1 MLRLALATSFVCASV
16 AASAAPGDAGFAGRI
31 DPVVQEVMQR
41 TGTPGVSIAVVEG
54 GRIVYSHAYGLADR
68 EKRSPATVGTY
79 YEIGSITKQF
89 TAAAILQ
96 LQEAGK
102 LSIDSTLA
110 TYLPAAPH
118 AGEVTLRQ
126 LLSHTSGLPE
136 YFTGPDVDTA
146 AGKPTSFDQVMAR
159 VAGKP
164 LDFPPGA
171 KWSYSNTGYILLG
184 RVIEVVSH
192 ESYHHYIQAHI
203 LDPLGMKQ
211 TFTMTDEKS
220 LPDMAL
226 GYTRADGQIKRSPP
240 IDEGF
245 AWSAG
250 DLISTPADL
259 QKWNAALTSGKVV
272 TPADYA
278 LMTTSVKTQQ
288 GDSGYGLALFIDTID
303 DQPRIGHTGSSL
315 GFTAANEYFPKQDVR
330 IIAFTNLE
338 DDPEPG
344 ERFTT
349 AIFETLFPEI
359 AAAAARPS
367 PGEDTAVTATAR
379 TLFAQMQ
386 SGTEDGSLL
395 GDKLA
400 AKMKAGLA
408 KRLADAFAPYGP
420 ATAFIFKGSR
430 TEAGVRWFDYLIKF
444 GPGSSLKFSVGFD
457 GSGKITSLGFG

>member
-1 MLRLALATSFVCASV
+1 MLRFALAIAFLSASM
-16 AASAAPGDAGFAGRI
+16 ATTAAPVDAGLAGRI
-31 DPVVQEVMQR
+31 DPVVQDVMQR
-41 TGTPGVSIAVVEG
+41 TGTPGVTIAVVEG
-54 GRIVYSHAYGLADR
+54 GRVVYSHAYGFRDLQGRIPADLDTR
-68 EKRSPATVGTY
+68 
-79 YEIGSITKQF
+79 YEVASITKQF

-102 LSIDSTLA
+102 LDIDATLA

-118 AGEVTLRQ
+118 ASEVTLRQ

-136 YFTGPDVDTA
+136 YFDGPDVDEA
-146 AGKPTSFDQVMAR
+146 AGKPTTFDMVMAR

-184 RVIEVVSH
+184 RIIELITH
-192 ESYHHYIQAHI
+192 ESYHHYVQVHF

-211 TFTMTDEKS
+211 TFTMADEKS

-226 GYTRADGQIKRSPP
+226 GYRRVAGQIKLAPP
-240 IDEGF
+240 VDEGF
-245 AWSAG
+245 GWSAG
-250 DLISTPADL
+250 DLVTTPGDL

-278 LMTTSVKTQQ
+278 LMTTPVITKQ
-288 GDSGYGLALFIDTID
+288 GDSGYGFGLFIDTID

-330 IIAFTNLE
+330 IMAFTNFL

-359 AAAAARPS
+359 AAAADRPS
-367 PGEDTAVTATAR
+367 PGEDAAVTTTAR
-379 TLFAQMQ
+379 TLFTQMQ
-386 SGTEDGSLL
+386 DGTADGTLL
-395 GDKLA
+395 GDRLA
-400 AKMKAGLA
+400 GRMKTGLA
-408 KRLADAFAPYGP
+408 KRLADEFAPYG
-420 ATAFIFKGSR
+420 ATTAFIFKGRRS
-430 TEAGVRWFDYLIKF
+430 EPGLRWFDYLLKF
-444 GPGSSLKFSVGFD
+444 GPGSSLKFSIGLD
-457 GSGKITSLGFG
+457 DSGKVTSIGFG

>member
-1 MLRLALATSFVCASV
+1 MLRLGLAASFLCASV
-16 AASAAPGDAGFAGRI
+16 TSYAASGGGQLAGRI
-31 DPVVQEVMQR
+31 DPVVQDVMQR
-41 TGTPGVSIAVVEG
+41 TGTPGVTIEVVQG
-54 GRIVYSHAYGLADR
+54 GHVVYSHAYGFRDLKGRIPAD
-68 EKRSPATVGTY
+68 VDTY
-79 YEIGSITKQF
+79 YEAGSITKQF

-96 LQEAGK
+96 LKEAGK
-102 LSIDSTLA
+102 LDIDVKLA

-118 AGEVTLRQ
+118 ASEVSLRQ

-136 YFTGPDVDTA
+136 YFDGPDVETA

-164 LDFPPGA
+164 LDFAPGA
-171 KWSYSNTGYILLG
+171 KWAYSNTGYILLG
-184 RVIEVVSH
+184 RVIETVSH
-192 ESYHHYIQAHI
+192 ETYHHYIQTHL
-203 LDPLGMKQ
+203 LDRAGMKQ
-211 TFTMTDEKS
+211 TFTMADEKS

-226 GYTRADGQIKRSPP
+226 GYRRAEGQVRPAPP
-240 IDEGF
+240 VDEGF

-250 DLISTPADL
+250 DIVTTPGDL
-259 QKWNAALTSGKVV
+259 QRWNEALTSGKIV

-278 LMTTSVKTQQ
+278 VMTTPVITRQ
-288 GDSGYGLALFIDTID
+288 GDSGYGFGLFIDSID

-330 IIAFTNLE
+330 IIAFTDLV

-349 AIFETLFPEI
+349 AIFEALFPEI

-367 PGEDTAVTATAR
+367 PGEDTSVTAKAR
-379 TLFAQMQ
+379 TLFAEMQ
-386 SGTEDGSLL
+386 SGTEDGALL

-400 AKMKAGLA
+400 GKMKAGLA
-408 KRLADAFAPYGP
+408 KRLADEFAPYGP
-420 ATAFIFKGSR
+420 STAFIFKGHRSDS
-430 TEAGVRWFDYLIKF
+430 GLDWFDYLIKF

-457 GSGKITSLGFG
+457 SIGKITSLGFG